1 MATLSLCIC
10 SQKYHFLAFT
20 CTRLLTHSK
29 LLHMLAIRFAKTLAS
44 IYIGTV
50 IHQITLPQS
59 KKHYLLFFC
68 VKMVKTEGETILQVK
83 KSWKFFMELPGT
95 PKTGLLCRGN
105 YIKKKKVSSF
115 PSSSHTQ
122 LLSEPLFS
130 FCLKSHWIFCP
141 STAIRSLH
149 FAAWDD
155 GAVTVKDSISLK
167 GCSTEAYK

>member
-1 MATLSLCIC
+1 MATLFLCIC

-105 YIKKKKVSSF
+105 YIKKKKKFLLFLPLHTHSCFLSHYFLFASNLTGSSVL
-115 PSSSHTQ
+115 Q
-122 LLSEPLFS
+122 LQ
-130 FCLKSHWIFCP
+130 
-141 STAIRSLH
+141 
-149 FAAWDD
+149 
-155 GAVTVKDSISLK
+155 
-167 GCSTEAYK
+167 

>member
-105 YIKKKKVSSF
+105 YIKKKKSF
-115 PSSSHTQ
+115 FFSFLFTHTVAFWATIFFLPQ
-122 LLSEPLFS
+122 ISLDLLSFNCNKITA
-130 FCLKSHWIFCP
+130 FCCMGW
-141 STAIRSLH
+141 
-149 FAAWDD
+149 W
-155 GAVTVKDSISLK
+155 
-167 GCSTEAYK
+167 CSNCQG